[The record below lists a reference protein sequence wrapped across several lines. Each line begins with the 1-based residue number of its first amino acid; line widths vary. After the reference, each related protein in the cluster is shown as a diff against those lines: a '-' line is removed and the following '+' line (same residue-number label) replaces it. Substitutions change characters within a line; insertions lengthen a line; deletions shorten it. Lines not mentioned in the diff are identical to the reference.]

1 MRLEYRSLPQT
12 TFVPGLDLGSK
23 SIYIDQGKLQFP
35 GDLLHEAGHLAVT
48 AARQRAASAVHQV
61 QAFL

>member
-35 GDLLHEAGHLAVT
+35 GDLLHEAGH
-48 AARQRAASAVHQV
+48 RRSPQRVNVQRSAVHQV